1 MLIEKN
7 TQDKTTEAI
16 LLAQIEEYSRLPEK
30 KEERYWQLRHKREDT
45 PLTDVESEEY
55 GSLIQE
61 WEVRNL
67 KRLRALI
74 TLAQKRGTTL
84 RGIMAQLGLKG
95 AEGDF

>member
-1 MLIEKN
+1 MLTDEK
-7 TQDKTTEAI
+7 THDMATETI
-16 LLAQIEEYSRLPEK
+16 LLAQIEEYSRLPRK
-30 KEERYWQLRHKREDT
+30 KAERYWQLRHKREDT
-45 PLTDVESEEY
+45 PLTDAESEEY

-61 WEVRNL
+61 WETRNL